1 MNRYSLLLLIALF
14 AASGCSYLPETVQ
27 DFPELLIREN
37 RDYIEIL
44 PANLNSSNTGFMF
57 YPGGLVDPHGYLEL
71 ASMFAN
77 SGIGHHV
84 IIAKMP
90 ANLAVLD
97 AKAAVKILKEFPDE
111 QWVLGGH
118 SLGGAM
124 ACSLLDKESERFEG
138 LVLMASYPS
147 TSTDLSKWEG
157 AVLSLT
163 ASNDMVVDQAKF
175 LEGKALLPPLAS
187 YYDIAGGNH
196 SGFGTYGDQKGDGEA
211 NISREAQ
218 HLIIIEQMQNFYMD
232 NGFE

>member
-1 MNRYSLLLLIALF
+1 MNRYRLLILIALLTG
-14 AASGCSYLPETVQ
+14 SGCSYLPESGQ
-27 DFPELLIREN
+27 DFPELLVSEN

-44 PANLNSSNTGFMF
+44 PGNLNYSNTGFMF

-71 ASMFAN
+71 ASMFAT

-111 QWVLGGH
+111 NWVLGGH

-124 ACSLLDKESERFEG
+124 ACSLLAKESERFEG

-147 TSTDLSKWEG
+147 TSSDLSKWEG

-163 ASNDMVVDQAKF
+163 ASMDMVLDQANFKQ
-175 LEGKALLPPLAS
+175 GKALLPPQAR

-196 SGFGTYGDQKGDGEA
+196 SGFGSYGDQKGDGEA
-211 NISREAQ
+211 EISREAQ
-218 HLIIIEQMQNFYMD
+218 HLMIIEQLQNFYLD
-232 NGFE
+232 HGFE